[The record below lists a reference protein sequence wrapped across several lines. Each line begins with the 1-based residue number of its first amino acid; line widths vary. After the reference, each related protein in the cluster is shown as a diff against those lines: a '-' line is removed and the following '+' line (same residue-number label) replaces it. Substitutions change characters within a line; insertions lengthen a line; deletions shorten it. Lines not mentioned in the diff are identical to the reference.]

1 MQFPLVEPVNLFPS
15 AATTILT
22 KLFSSMSGYSFVR
35 LCVPGRKWLYR
46 PLIVT
51 MMMPK
56 QVVLVPLF
64 IMMVPLGWQNSYQG

>member
-1 MQFPLVEPVNLFPS
+1 
-15 AATTILT
+15 
-22 KLFSSMSGYSFVR
+22 MSGYSFAR

-46 PLIVT
+46 LLIVT

>member
-1 MQFPLVEPVNLFPS
+1 
-15 AATTILT
+15 
-22 KLFSSMSGYSFVR
+22 MSGYSFVR

-64 IMMVPLGWQNSYQG
+64 IMMMPLGWQNSYQG

>member
-22 KLFSSMSGYSFVR
+22 KLFSSMSGYSFAR

-46 PLIVT
+46 LLIVT